1 MPKDSEAYR
10 RGVETRKA
18 LFGEE
23 GVQRAE
29 AWRRI
34 DEGFVD
40 FLMESCWGGIL
51 SRPGL
56 NRRDRELITVAA
68 LAAMDKPRELEY
80 HVNGALAA
88 GLSKTEILETIIQM
102 AVYAGVPACLNGLH
116 VAEKVFEERGLS
128 DEER

>member
-1 MPKDSEAYR
+1 MAKDSEAYK
-10 RGVETRKA
+10 RGVETRRA
-18 LFGEE
+18 LFGDE
-23 GVQRAE
+23 GVRRAE

-68 LAAMDKPRELEY
+68 LAALDKPRELEY

-88 GLSKTEILETIIQM
+88 GLSRQEILVAIIQM
-102 AVYAGVPACLNGLH
+102 AVYAGVPACLEGLR
-116 VAEKVFEERGLS
+116 VAEKVFAERGLS
-128 DEER
+128 GDEG